1 MTQRER
7 QLLRWIEENPMIS
20 QQELAE
26 KAGITRSSV
35 AVHISNLM
43 KKGHIAGKGYIVRS
57 SPYAVVIGGAALE
70 IGGYTNAPLDGKY
83 TNAGSVQM
91 RLGGTGRNIAYNMTL
106 LGLDTHLITALGSDI
121 AAQRIATSCNEL
133 GINISRSL
141 TLPSIST
148 STTLFLAQSNH
159 EEMKLA
165 VSDTTIYEYL
175 TPSFLASHLTF
186 LNNANAVVIDSNL
199 PTTTI
204 EWLVENCRVPIFAD
218 TVSTDK
224 AEKLRGAL
232 HRLHTVKANRT
243 EAEKLSGIPLTSR
256 NNIERTADVLLATG
270 LRRIFIT
277 LGADGVFAADH
288 RDRYLLPCLPTQAI
302 NSTGCGDAFMAA
314 VAWSFL
320 EGTSLEHTAR
330 AGLAAASI
338 AIESESIVNPSLC
351 TAQVHQRSA
360 AGRVR
365 FQYPR

>member
-43 KKGHIAGKGYIVRS
+43 KKGYITGKGYIVHS
-57 SPYAVVIGGAALE
+57 APYMVVIGGVTLE
-70 IGGYTNAPLDGKY
+70 IGGYASAPLEDKCA
-83 TNAGSVQM
+83 NAGTVQM
-91 RLGGTGRNIAYNMTL
+91 RLGGTGRNIAHNL
-106 LGLDTHLITALGSDI
+106 KLFGIDTYLITALGSDI
-121 AAQRIATSCNEL
+121 AAQRITTSCNEL
-133 GINISRSL
+133 GVHISRSL
-141 TLPSIST
+141 TLPSVST
-148 STTLFLAQSNH
+148 STTLFLANPNG
-159 EEMKLA
+159 EIALA
-165 VSDTTIYEYL
+165 VNDATIYEHL
-175 TPSFLASHLTF
+175 TPSFLASHLPF
-186 LNNANAVVIDSNL
+186 LNNAHILVIDTNL

-204 EWLVENCRVPIFAD
+204 EWLVENCHVPIFAD

-224 AEKLRGAL
+224 SEKLRGAL
-232 HRLHTVKANRT
+232 HRIHTIKANRA

-256 NNIERTADVLLATG
+256 NNIERAADVLLATG

-288 RDRYLLPCLPTQAI
+288 RNRCLLPCLPAKVV
-302 NSTGCGDAFMAA
+302 NAKGCGDAFLAA
-314 VAWSFL
+314 VAWAFP
-320 EGTSLEHTAR
+320 EGTSLENTVY
-330 AGLAAASI
+330 AGLAASSI
-338 AIESESIVNPSLC
+338 AIESDDIVNPSLC
-351 TAQVHQRSA
+351 ATQVHQRSA